1 MAAPNSRQTLIE
13 YALRQLGAPVVD
25 VNIDWQQCEDRL
37 DDALQYFSERHFD
50 GVEKAYF
57 LYPVTAQD
65 ITNEYINTDNLG
77 PVNGFGGDGPTGRD
91 IVSVVKIFQFG
102 PFSNISMFDVRYQ
115 MALTDYFGIN
125 TNLMSSRNMGLAQ
138 YDSTKRYINMIQDMF
153 QPEKTVRFSKVT
165 NKLHIEMNWK
175 QELINNANIMIEA
188 YVLLDPEKFTEIYN
202 DRLLKKYITALIKRQ
217 WAMNM
222 SKFGGVQL
230 PGGVTLRGPE
240 LYAEAQQEIM
250 QIEQQVQLEY
260 ELPINFMVG

>member
-13 YALRQLGAPVVD
+13 YCLRQLGAPVVD
-25 VNIDWQQCEDRL
+25 INVDWQQCEDRL

-57 LYPVTAQD
+57 KYTVTSDD
-65 ITNEYINTDNLG
+65 ITNEYIDTNNLG

-91 IVSVVKIFQFG
+91 IVSVIKLFQFG
-102 PFSNISMFDVRYQ
+102 SFSNISMFDVRYQ

-138 YDSTKRYINMIQDMF
+138 YDSTKRYINMIQDLF
-153 QPEKTVRFSKVT
+153 QPEKTIRFSKVT
-165 NKLHIEMNWK
+165 NKLHVEMNWG
-175 QELINNANIMIEA
+175 QELQVGTILCIEA
-188 YVLLDPEKFTEIYN
+188 YVTLNPEKFTEIFN
-202 DRLLKKYITALIKRQ
+202 DRLLKKYVTALIKRQ
-217 WAMNM
+217 WAANM
-222 SKFGGVQL
+222 AKFGGVQL

-240 LYAEAQQEIM
+240 LFAEAQEEIRLL
-250 QIEQQVQLEY
+250 EAQVLSEY

>member
-25 VNIDWQQCEDRL
+25 INVDWHQCEDRL

-57 LYPVTAQD
+57 LYEIQPGD
-65 ITNEYINTDNLG
+65 IENEYIDTNNLG
-77 PVNGFGGDGPTGRD
+77 PVNGFGGDGPTGAD
-91 IVSVVKIFQFG
+91 IVSVIKIFQFG
-102 PFSNISMFDVRYQ
+102 PFSSISMFDVRYQ

-138 YDSTKRYINMIQDMF
+138 YDSTKRYINMIQDLF

-165 NKLHIEMNWK
+165 NKLHIEMNWRE
-175 QELINNANIMIEA
+175 ELASTKNIIIEA
-188 YVLLDPEKFTEIYN
+188 YVALDPEKFTEIYN
-202 DRLLKKYITALIKRQ
+202 DRLLKKYVTALIKRQ
-217 WAMNM
+217 WGMNM

-240 LYAEAQQEIM
+240 IVQEAMQEI
-250 QIEQQVQLEY
+250 QLIETQVQLEY
-260 ELPINFMVG
+260 ELPVNFMMG